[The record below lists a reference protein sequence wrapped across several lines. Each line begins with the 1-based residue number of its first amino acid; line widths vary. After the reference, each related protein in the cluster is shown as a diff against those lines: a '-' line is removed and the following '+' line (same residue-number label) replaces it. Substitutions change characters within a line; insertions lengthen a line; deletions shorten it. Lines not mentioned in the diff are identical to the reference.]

1 MSYRSCKE
9 LFDLDVLKNERT
21 RAGFIVGS
29 LPFIGE
35 GDNRYN
41 SYYVFFF
48 FHYFFRLFVLTETN
62 NFLFVGRICS
72 SFFFFFF
79 CNSFRS
85 FTRWLVRGRWNK
97 FISVTL
103 YFLYLVK
110 TIEDLDPR
118 IKNPDIKRNKPS
130 WKLILLYTILNW
142 KFQLFKSS

>member
-1 MSYRSCKE
+1 MR
-9 LFDLDVLKNERT
+9 VLSLARYLLSEKGITVITRT
-21 RAGFIVGS
+21 TVF
-29 LPFIGE
+29 
-35 GDNRYN
+35 
-41 SYYVFFF
+41 FFF